1 MLNKR
6 KQTRKVNLQK
16 DCKPNKLFFP
26 PLKLEKATTMKQAHC
41 NMPTEKEE
49 GKKKIPQTNGKKKKE
64 KKN

>member
-26 PLKLEKATTMKQAHC
+26 PLKVE
-41 NMPTEKEE
+41 
-49 GKKKIPQTNGKKKKE
+49 KKKKE
-64 KKN
+64 KKNQASSLQYGQDDEEE